1 MPELEGCSVFA
12 EFFERV
18 RGARRRGL
26 LLDYDG
32 TLAALSVDRRRA
44 FPYPG
49 IRAALVTIALAARP
63 TAIWIV
69 SGRTVAD
76 LARLIRLD
84 HFVDLWGSHG
94 MERRTRHGC
103 WAGPAPSRSASEL
116 LDEATQ
122 ALGELGVAHV
132 VERKM
137 YGLALHGRGADR
149 PSYLA
154 ARRALVRRFALPA
167 ARAGLVFAAFDG
179 GVELRPAGF
188 HKGLTVDR
196 AFAELGA
203 DAAVAYLGDDQTDE
217 DAFAALAGRGLPVL
231 VGERPRPTLAAAWL
245 RAPAGVLDFLSAW
258 NAACCSPPS

>member
-1 MPELEGCSVFA
+1 MIG
-12 EFFERV
+12 EFLERV

-32 TLAALSVDRRRA
+32 TLAALGPDRGKEFA
-44 FPYPG
+44 YPG

-63 TAIWIV
+63 TSIWIV
-69 SGRTVAD
+69 SGRTVSD
-76 LARLIRLD
+76 LARLVRLD

-103 WAGPAPSRSASEL
+103 WVGPAPARSASEL
-116 LDEATQ
+116 LDEVTEAMRG
-122 ALGELGVAHV
+122 LGAAGV

-137 YGLALHGRGADR
+137 YGLALHGRGTDR

-154 ARRALVRRFALPA
+154 ARRALVSRFALPA
-167 ARAGLVFAAFDG
+167 AKAGLVFAAFDG

-196 AFAELGA
+196 AFAELGE
-203 DAAVAYLGDDQTDE
+203 DAAIAYLGDDQTDE

-231 VGERPRPTLAAAWL
+231 VGDRPRPTLAAAWL
-245 RAPAGVLDFLSAW
+245 PAPAGVLEFLSGW
-258 NAACCSPPS
+258 NAACSAPLS